1 MKKQVSYRQ
10 LFPIAV
16 LLAAFLSL
24 LFSVQPVG
32 AEEAVSSSTSEAAAL
47 TENPAVSDASV
58 ASQAESSPAE
68 SGESRATSEEAVE
81 RQTKPL
87 LQHKLRLA
95 DQKLFPMWEPF
106 RENHKPLPMRT
117 KRFKFPM

>member
-1 MKKQVSYRQ
+1 MKKQISDRQ
-10 LFPIAV
+10 LFPTAV

-24 LFSVQPVG
+24 LFSVRPVG

-47 TENPAVSDASV
+47 TENPAISDASV
-58 ASQAESSPAE
+58 ASHAESPSAE
-68 SGESRATSEEAVE
+68 SGESRPASEEAVE
-81 RQTKPL
+81 KAELL
-87 LQHKLRLA
+87 LQHKLQLA
-95 DQKLFPMWEPF
+95 DQKLCPMWEPF

>member
-58 ASQAESSPAE
+58 ASQQNQESQ
-68 SGESRATSEEAVE
+68 
-81 RQTKPL
+81 RQLLQRQWKRKAKLL
-87 LQHKLRLA
+87 LQHKLQLA
-95 DQKLFPMWEPF
+95 DQKLCPMWEPF